1 MNMNPMMMNMNMMNM
16 MPMNV
21 SIGDNQGWNLIF
33 EEKQGNRRTIIRI
46 SPDKTVQEA
55 INLYKIKTNKKN
67 NENIKFIYNG
77 KQLYPSLQLCQSGL
91 SNNNVITVITL
102 KEFIGGYLKIS

>member
-1 MNMNPMMMNMNMMNM
+1 M
-16 MPMNV
+16 
-21 SIGDNQGWNLIF
+21 SIGDNDGWNLIF
-33 EEKQGNRRTIIRI
+33 EEKQGNKRTIIRI

-67 NENIKFIYNG
+67 NDIIKFIYNG
-77 KQLYPSLQLCQSGL
+77 KQLFPSLPISQSGL

-102 KEFIGGYLKIS
+102 KEFIGG